1 MKALAVLLLAALGL
15 ALPHDAVAHAEK
27 PTADEVELRELKEVL
42 WPKAYREGDAALLDR
57 LLAEEFRMI
66 DPEGGWS
73 HKAAELEGVVKRGWV
88 NRGFRFEILRL
99 DVFQNGTAI
108 VAGRGIA
115 VGPASDPDGGYQ
127 YHSSNVLICRDD
139 RWQAISSHVSG
150 FRPLTKDELAGEGFV
165 GRSGDCA
172 SSEQGRAELLALS
185 RSGFEILD
193 PAERSRRALQLTGC
207 LGEPDPALR
216 DGVAFTGL
224 SKWLRAGA
232 IDAPT
237 RLALAERL
245 LPWVEGP
252 EDAPGFRRTFAAL
265 ALSEVAR
272 ADRLAPSLPEPVR
285 HRIAEAAARFLETT
299 RDHRG
304 FDQQEGWRHAVAH
317 GADLALQIGLHPATT
332 ELELRRILT
341 ALATQVAP
349 SDVSYIFGEPE
360 RFARTVYV
368 LHRRGTLGDGFWDG
382 WFSGIGSPAPL
393 AEWSAAFETEEGLAR
408 RHNVLAFLHAVG
420 DAARSA
426 NASTPPDERLGA
438 LAKRELDRV
447 TG

>member
-1 MKALAVLLLAALGL
+1 MRGLAVLLLAALG
-15 ALPHDAVAHAEK
+15 AAFPHDAAARAEK
-27 PTADEVELRELKEVL
+27 PSSDEVELREIKEIL
-42 WPKAYREGDAALLDR
+42 WPKAYREGDAALLNR

-99 DVFQNGTAI
+99 EVLGNGTAI

-139 RWQAISSHVSG
+139 RWQAVSSHVSG
-150 FRPLTKDELAGEGFV
+150 FRPLTREELAGEGFV
-165 GRSGDCA
+165 GRGDDCA
-172 SSEQGRAELLALS
+172 SSEQDRAALLALS
-185 RSGFEILD
+185 RSGFEIQD

-232 IDAPT
+232 IDGPT

-252 EDAPGFRRTFAAL
+252 EDAAGFRRTFAAL

-272 ADRLAPSLPEPVR
+272 ADRLAPSLPESMR
-285 HRIAEAAARFLETT
+285 QRIAEAAARFLETT

-304 FDQQEGWRHAVAH
+304 FDPQDGWRHAAAH

-332 ELELRRILT
+332 EPELRRILT
-341 ALATQVAP
+341 ALAIQVAP
-349 SDVSYIFGEPE
+349 SEVSYVFGEPE
-360 RFARTVYV
+360 RFARTVNF
-368 LHRRGTLGDGFWDG
+368 LHRRGTLSVGFWDG

-393 AEWSAAFETEEGLAR
+393 ADWNAAFETKEGLAR
-408 RHNVLAFLHAVG
+408 RHNVLAFLHAVAF
-420 DAARSA
+420 AARAGTASA
-426 NASTPPDERLGA
+426 PPDERLGA
-438 LAKRELDRV
+438 LASRELARV
-447 TG
+447 MG